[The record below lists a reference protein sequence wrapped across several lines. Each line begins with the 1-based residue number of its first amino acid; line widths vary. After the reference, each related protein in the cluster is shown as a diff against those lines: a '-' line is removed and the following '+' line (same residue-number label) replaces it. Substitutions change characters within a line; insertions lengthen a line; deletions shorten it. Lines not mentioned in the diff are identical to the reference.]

1 MLDLLT
7 NGRYC
12 CSQPLLLQPESPR
25 QERRRVREAC
35 GISGTTWF
43 SQHHAEQFMAPLLRR
58 EDQTAAGVAREP
70 SLDTC
75 HPGIGAR
82 RQQKIGGG
90 PGYIWG
96 SGAGFVE
103 YVVPERKDRR
113 RVGRLIVRA
122 LSGSM
127 RDKKLSES
135 RCKPSRMDRTA
146 SGLVNGLGR
155 GPALPRMRQA
165 PCGATRGRPVSRA
178 KRALA

>member
-1 MLDLLT
+1 
-7 NGRYC
+7 
-12 CSQPLLLQPESPR
+12 
-25 QERRRVREAC
+25 
-35 GISGTTWF
+35 
-43 SQHHAEQFMAPLLRR
+43 MAVQASITL
-58 EDQTAAGVAREP
+58 EGVADGGRPRGAAAAESDREMRG
-70 SLDTC
+70 SADAART
-75 HPGIGAR
+75 GIG
-82 RQQKIGGG
+82 
-90 PGYIWG
+90 
-96 SGAGFVE
+96 
-103 YVVPERKDRR
+103 
-113 RVGRLIVRA
+113 GRLIVRA